1 MDLDRLL
8 NEANARGVRTRD
20 ALLALADEIG
30 VEATAYD
37 EDGAQ
42 LYLDDDSEPVVH
54 PEGPP
59 GERWTWSTGRR
70 SGRARTN
77 GAAFS
82 AALQAAGAGPTKRP
96 SGPSG
101 KRSRPLCT
109 FTQDPEDLAQQQ
121 RAAAAEGV
129 TWADWIRDA
138 ARRKLE
144 VTRSDGPREGDR

>member
-1 MDLDRLL
+1 MPRRDQIGDWRCV
-8 NEANARGVRTRD
+8 ERGPGAERWEHPEHTAVVVRHD
-20 ALLALADEIG
+20 
-30 VEATAYD
+30 
-37 EDGAQ
+37 
-42 LYLDDDSEPVVH
+42 

-82 AALQAAGAGPTKRP
+82 AALQAAGAGPPKRP

-138 ARRKLE
+138 ARRKLRA
-144 VTRSDGPREGDR
+144 TRPAN